1 MLEREVA
8 IEKAELAHETETAA
22 KLFTTYH
29 LSAELAGVVPDLK
42 ELTKGDDGKPANAKV
57 SKYHA
62 MTRSEIYLDEKVW
75 CE

>member
-1 MLEREVA
+1 MKIAMLEREVA

-42 ELTKGDDGKPANAKV
+42 DLTKDDDG
-57 SKYHA
+57 
-62 MTRSEIYLDEKVW
+62 
-75 CE
+75 